1 MVFLNCT
8 VSNDK
13 LRNLFFL
20 AVFFGFYKIPA
31 FFLYF
36 LLGGSVVTARPSGNP
51 QLEKFRLNII
61 GSGKPP
67 TGLNREVTSIF
78 FLSKIG
84 LA

>member
-1 MVFLNCT
+1 MT
-8 VSNDK
+8 SWEIY
-13 LRNLFFL
+13 FFL
-20 AVFFGFYKIPA
+20 
-31 FFLYF
+31 LYF
-36 LLGGSVVTARPSGNP
+36 LLGGSVLTARPSGNP

-84 LA
+84 LAWYIELEKGDQVGGHEVHTLAT